1 LRPFDGFNILNPFT
15 KFPTFAYMQLSE
27 IIEPIISA
35 PLLHAK
41 WLNTLSMMENTGARK
56 ISASESKSKVTL
68 MVLKHAAEEAR
79 HAYYLKKQIA
89 KIDSALCEDYSF
101 ANLLAPAKSF
111 FYLHQLDI
119 EISRYLKTEMGLGGE
134 SLKYGAY
141 LLVTYAIEVRA
152 DELYPV
158 YQDALTK
165 AQSNINVKSIIT
177 EEEGHLAEMLHQMN
191 GFFEEW
197 EIHAREALKY
207 EKALYEEWIKALAKE
222 IILIKQRAGI

>member
-1 LRPFDGFNILNPFT
+1 
-15 KFPTFAYMQLSE
+15 MQLSE
-27 IIEPIISA
+27 IIEPIIGN
-35 PLLHAK
+35 PLMHAK

-79 HAYYLKKQIA
+79 HAYYLKKQIT

-111 FYLHQLDI
+111 FYLHQLDV
-119 EISRYLKTEMGLGGE
+119 EVSRYLKNEVGLQGE

-165 AQSNINVKSIIT
+165 VQSSINVKSIIT
-177 EEEGHLAEMLHQMN
+177 EEEGHLAEMLHQMK
-191 GFFEEW
+191 GFFDGW
-197 EIHAREALKY
+197 EIHADEAVKH
-207 EKALYEEWIKALAKE
+207 ETKLYEEWIKALA
-222 IILIKQRAGI
+222 IDISR